1 MAEQEI
7 RWGILGPGSIAKA
20 FLASLQRSENARL
33 VAIGSRDANK
43 PGLAETFPGARIHH
57 GYQALLDDP
66 EVDAI
71 YIATPHPGHA
81 EWAIKAAEAGKAVLC
96 EKPIAVSAHE
106 AEAMIHAAR
115 KAGTFLGEAFM
126 YRLHPQTAKVVE
138 LVKSGTIGEVRT
150 IKASF
155 GFRMGNPDPNHRL
168 LANDTAGG
176 GILDICCYPVSFARL
191 IAGAATGK
199 AFADPV
205 KVHGVGHLGA
215 TGVDEWA
222 SAVLQFPGDILAEV
236 SGGIAL
242 AHDNTVRVFGTEGW
256 LEVASPWFATGRQ
269 GGSADI
275 ITHGPDG
282 KTETLT
288 VTEPRWLYVFEIEA
302 AGRAIRAKRGQFDT
316 PGMTWADTLGNMRV
330 LDKWRADIGLQF
342 DIEKAHRRTSRIG
355 GRPLGKPG
363 KPMPRLKIGGI
374 NKPTSVLALGAVGME
389 TPAHAAILLDE
400 FYERGGT
407 VVDTA
412 WNYWAG
418 RADRLVGGWMET
430 RGVREDMVVLAKG
443 LHTPLVY
450 PDVVSR
456 QLGDSLERL
465 RTDYTDLYVMHRD
478 NPDVPVGEF
487 VDAIDREVKAGRIR
501 VWGGS
506 NWTRERMD
514 AAVEYAAKNH
524 KTPPGVLSN
533 NFSLAEMIEAPW
545 AGCIASSDDAW
556 KAWLRQR
563 RIPLLAWSSQAQGF
577 FTNRAGRDKRDE
589 PELVRCWYSESNF
602 ARRDRAAELAQRF
615 GKKPLHVA
623 LAYCMAQDFPVLPL
637 IGPLTLQELDDS
649 LEALDITLTPQ
660 DIAWL
665 ETGK

>member
-1 MAEQEI
+1 MAQEAV

-20 FLASLQRSENARL
+20 FAAALPQSTGAKL
-33 VAIGSRDANK
+33 VAIASRDPKK
-43 PGLAETFPGARIHH
+43 PGLAETFPGVRILA

-66 EVDAI
+66 EVEAI
-71 YIATPHPGHA
+71 YIATPHSGHA
-81 EWAIKAAEAGKAVLC
+81 EWAIRAAEAGKGVLC

-106 AEAMIHAAR
+106 AEAMIQAAR

-126 YRLHPQTAKVVE
+126 YRLHPQTAKIVE
-138 LVKSGTIGEVRT
+138 LVKSGVVGEVRT
-150 IKASF
+150 VKTSF
-155 GFRMGNPDPNHRL
+155 GFRMGNPDPKHRL

-176 GILDICCYPVSFARL
+176 GILDICCYPVSMARL

-199 AFADPV
+199 PFANPV

-236 SGGIAL
+236 SGGVAL
-242 AHDNTVRVFGTEGW
+242 AHDNTARVFGTHGW
-256 LEVASPWFATGRQ
+256 FEVQAPWFAAPGKE

-275 ITHGPDG
+275 VVHRPDG
-282 KTETLT
+282 KTETIT
-288 VTEPRWLYVFEIEA
+288 TTETRWLYTFEIEA
-302 AGRAIRAKRGQFDT
+302 VGRAIRAGKQEFDP

-342 DIEKAHRRTSRIG
+342 GIEKAERRTTTLA
-355 GRPLGKPG
+355 GRALRKPA
-363 KPMPRLKIGGI
+363 KPMQRLKFPGI
-374 NKPTSVLALGAVGME
+374 SKDVSVLALGAVGLE
-389 TPAHAAILLDE
+389 TPAHAAIMLDA

-418 RADRLVGGWMET
+418 RADRVVGGWMDA

-450 PDVVSR
+450 PDVVAR
-456 QLGDSLERL
+456 QLADSLERL
-465 RTDYTDLYVMHRD
+465 RTSYTDLYVMHRD
-478 NPDVPVGEF
+478 NLDVPVGEF
-487 VDAIDREVKAGRIR
+487 VDAIDREVKAGRIK

-514 AAVEYAAKNH
+514 AATEYAKKNG
-524 KTPPGVLSN
+524 KTPPGTISN

-545 AGCIASSDDAW
+545 AGCIASSDEAW

-563 RIPLLAWSSQAQGF
+563 KIPLLAWSSQGQGF
-577 FTNRAGRDKRDE
+577 FTDRAGRDKRDE
-589 PELVRCWYSESNF
+589 PELVRCWYSEKNL
-602 ARRDRAAELAQRF
+602 ARRDRAVELAQRL
-615 GKKPLHVA
+615 GKKPIHVA
-623 LAYCMAQDFPVLPL
+623 LAYCLAQDFPVLPL
-637 IGPLTLQELDDS
+637 IGPLTLQELEDS
-649 LEALDITLTPQ
+649 LEALDITLTPK
-660 DIAWL
+660 DVAWL
-665 ETGK
+665 EG